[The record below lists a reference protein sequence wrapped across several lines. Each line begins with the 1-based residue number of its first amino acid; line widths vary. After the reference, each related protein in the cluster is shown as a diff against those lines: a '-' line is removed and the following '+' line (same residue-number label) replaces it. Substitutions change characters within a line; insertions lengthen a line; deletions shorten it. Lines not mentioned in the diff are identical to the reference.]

1 MFSDFFAALS
11 LCGTRNSYII
21 PVFIRNVNSFSNIF
35 LFYSPKGFLLSFR
48 VKQSVITSPS
58 ASQTAP
64 LPRGASG
71 EEGKLSDMPK
81 PPLDRSNGDDRRQRR
96 KQGGAVGAAASRM
109 RATAKQTLGA
119 ATRAVAPKMTER
131 AAKNKQILSFVW
143 FCRLLFDG
151 QRSIIS
157 FVQIFPF
164 EFSQNHQM

>member
-1 MFSDFFAALS
+1 MFSDYFAALS

-48 VKQSVITSPS
+48 VKQSVITSQS

-71 EEGKLSDMPK
+71 EKGKLSDMPK
-81 PPLDRSNGDDRRQRR
+81 PPLDRGNGDDRRQRR

-109 RATAKQTLGA
+109 QAAAQQTLEPQPGMGA
-119 ATRAVAPKMTER
+119 ER
-131 AAKNKQILSFVW
+131 L
-143 FCRLLFDG
+143 RG
-151 QRSIIS
+151 QG
-157 FVQIFPF
+157 F
-164 EFSQNHQM
+164 

>member
-48 VKQSVITSPS
+48 VKQSVITSQS

-71 EEGKLSDMPK
+71 EKGKLSDMPK
-81 PPLDRSNGDDRRQRR
+81 PPLDR
-96 KQGGAVGAAASRM
+96 GGGTASAV
-109 RATAKQTLGA
+109 
-119 ATRAVAPKMTER
+119 TER
-131 AAKNKQILSFVW
+131 FIQKEPPSRILSTKAA
-143 FCRLLFDG
+143 L
-151 QRSIIS
+151 
-157 FVQIFPF
+157 IFTLR
-164 EFSQNHQM
+164 EL